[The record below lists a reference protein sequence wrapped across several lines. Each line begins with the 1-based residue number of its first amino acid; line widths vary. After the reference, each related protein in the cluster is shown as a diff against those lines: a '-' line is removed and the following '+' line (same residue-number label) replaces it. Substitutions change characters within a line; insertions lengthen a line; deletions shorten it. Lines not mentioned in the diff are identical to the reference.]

1 MEQQKTI
8 DIGQDL
14 VIEHVLSKFSV
25 SLLMMV
31 AGMVVGALFIPPQAA
46 IWMPVL
52 CLVMLI
58 AAFFVRRRDNSTQA
72 GATPAVSMTFVY
84 AFAALEGVGLYPVMM
99 YYTRTIGAS
108 LVGAALVSTFVLFL
122 GLSIYARHTSRNYL
136 GMGSVLF
143 MGLIALLVLS
153 IIGIFIGA
161 TALQLVIAAGG
172 LIIFSGYV
180 IYDIQVMRAGYFTEA
195 DVPWMVLS
203 LFLDFINLLLS
214 ILRLFGIFGSDD

>member
-8 DIGQDL
+8 DIGKNV
-14 VIEHVLSKFSV
+14 VIEHVLSKFSI
-25 SLLMMV
+25 SLLFMV
-31 AGMVVGALFIPPQAA
+31 AGMVVGALVVPPQAA
-46 IWMPVL
+46 VWMPVL

-58 AAFFVRRRDNSTQA
+58 AAFFVRRRDNRQQ
-72 GATPAVSMTFVY
+72 GAAPAVSMHFVY
-84 AFAALEGVGLYPVMM
+84 AFAALEGVGIYPIML
-99 YYTRTIGAS
+99 YYTRAIGAS

-136 GMGSVLF
+136 GMGSALF

-153 IIGIFIGA
+153 VIGIFVGA
-161 TALQLVIAAGG
+161 TALQLTIAAGG
-172 LIIFSGYV
+172 LVIFSGYV